1 MRLVQAW
8 GGRGGWGGAGE
19 AHDPGLTIAGAWP
32 GEELTILQLR
42 VVAPLPM
49 TGAVLPLVVLVAV
62 LLFDGVVPLSAR
74 PALGSGGVG
83 VVGAPPEPP
92 PARLPVAVGPARRWP
107 PRQNPPFLHP
117 TSAQR
122 SRFAKISRISHMGR
136 SPLSLPDLGRC
147 PSLLPHIFPLP

>member
-83 VVGAPPEPP
+83 VVGAPPRASACPSPCRRGPCPE
-92 PARLPVAVGPARRWP
+92 VAT
-107 PRQNPPFLHP
+107 P
-117 TSAQR
+117 TES
-122 SRFAKISRISHMGR
+122 SVST
-136 SPLSLPDLGRC
+136 PDLRTEVEV
-147 PSLLPHIFPLP
+147 